1 MNSIIEHQT
10 DLWALLL
17 YTALVL
23 IVVGS
28 MIGLSYFLGPR
39 HNEPDTG
46 KPYESGIEPT
56 GSARV
61 RYSVDFYMIAMF
73 FVIFDLEAV
82 FLIAW
87 AIAFNEVGWLGYLG
101 ALVFILILLA
111 VLIYEWRMGALEFA
125 LSGKRI
131 LKIYQKLK
139 RKEEQDEMVA
149 NQNK

>member
-1 MNSIIEHQT
+1 MNNINENQT
-10 DLWALLL
+10 DLWSLLL
-17 YTALVL
+17 YAALVL
-23 IVVGS
+23 IVVCS

-61 RYSVDFYMIAMF
+61 RYSVDFYLIAMF

-87 AIAFNEVGWLGYLG
+87 AIAFNDVGWLGYFG

-111 VLIYEWRMGALEFA
+111 VLVYEWRMGALEFA
-125 LSGKRI
+125 LNGKRI
-131 LKIYQKLK
+131 LKIYKKLK
-139 RKEEQDEMVA
+139 KKEEQDEMVVD
-149 NQNK
+149 QTK